1 MSGIGGGVSGLI
13 RGYSQDL
20 RLPRERFLSRA
31 AKALGLL
38 LVTDCTSRS
47 IISSD
52 VSLGKLEPE
61 VSSGDGVE
69 GPTAVCVTGELLW
82 TMPKRDQG
90 GKSG

>member
-1 MSGIGGGVSGLI
+1 M
-13 RGYSQDL
+13 
-20 RLPRERFLSRA
+20 PRERFLSRA

-52 VSLGKLEPE
+52 VSLGKLEAE
-61 VSSGDGVE
+61 VSSGDTVE
-69 GPTAVCVTGELLW
+69 APTAVCVTGELLC
-82 TMPKRDQG
+82 TMPKGDQG